1 MVIFFFSRCHSRNS
15 SLDISR
21 VTVNGR
27 GSVINGRNNGN
38 SGHSRAASLGNHVP
52 SHHSRNSSADLNKYI
67 RNDALNLVFGYN
79 QGSNWA
85 DPLRVQIIKAHHNWI
100 VVAYAHFIVCYR

>member
-1 MVIFFFSRCHSRNS
+1 MIVHCSSRCHSRNS

-27 GSVINGRNNGN
+27 GSVINGRGNGN

-52 SHHSRNSSADLNKYI
+52 NHHSRNSSADLNKYI